1 LKQFYDKGN
10 VNTKNKIAMK
20 FPNRLI
26 KKGEADQA
34 IVKAIQK
41 RLNEL
46 GCGPIGL
53 DGDFGLKTFQA
64 VKLFQSRFSDINGNP
79 LKIDG
84 IIGAVSWA
92 ILFGESSVPSTTP
105 TLNPLFKKVLEIA
118 SGEVGTME
126 NPIGSNA
133 GVRVEEYLASVDLGK
148 GFAWCVAFLYFCF
161 EKASQELHGINPL
174 VKTAGV
180 LDLWA
185 RAKCRKIVTPDF
197 VNNPSLIKP
206 GYIFIISTGNGHG
219 HTGIVESVEGG
230 FLTTIEG
237 NTNDTGSP
245 EGTGVFRRVKKRKI
259 NTINLGFLD
268 FSA

>member
-1 LKQFYDKGN
+1 MN
-10 VNTKNKIAMK
+10 

-26 KKGEADQA
+26 KRGEANQSV
-34 IVKAIQK
+34 VKAIQK
-41 RLNEL
+41 RLNQL
-46 GCGPIGL
+46 GCGPMIL
-53 DGDFGLKTFQA
+53 DGDFGLKTFHT

-79 LKIDG
+79 LKVDG
-84 IIGAVSWA
+84 IIGAISWV
-92 ILFGESSVPSTTP
+92 ILFGVSSVPLTTP
-105 TLNPLFKKVLEIA
+105 TLNPLLKRVLEIA
-118 SGEVGTME
+118 AGEVGIME

-133 GVRVEEYLASVDLGK
+133 GVRVEAYLASVGLSR

-161 EKASQELHGINPL
+161 EKASGELGVINPL
-174 VKTAGV
+174 VKTARV
-180 LDLWA
+180 LDLWS
-185 RAKCRKIVTPDF
+185 RANCRKIVTPDF

-206 GYIFIISTGNGHG
+206 GYLFIISTGNGHG

-245 EGTGVFRRVKKRKI
+245 EGTGVFRRVKKRKT

-268 FSA
+268 FSV

>member
-1 LKQFYDKGN
+1 MN
-10 VNTKNKIAMK
+10 

-34 IVKAIQK
+34 VVKAIQK

-46 GCGPIGL
+46 GCGPIGI

-64 VKLFQSRFSDINGNP
+64 VKLFQSRFSDTNGNP
-79 LKIDG
+79 LKVDG

-92 ILFGESSVPSTTP
+92 VLFGVTSVPNTTP
-105 TLNPLFKKVLEIA
+105 THNPFFKRVLEIA
-118 SGEVGTME
+118 SGEVGVME

-133 GVRVEEYLASVDLGK
+133 GTEVEQYLASVGLGK

-161 EKASQELHGINPL
+161 DKASKEQGVANPL

-180 LDLWA
+180 LNLWNNA
-185 RAKCRKIVTPDF
+185 TCRKIKIPSF
-197 VNNPSLIKP
+197 VDDPSLIKP
-206 GYIFIISTGNGHG
+206 GHIFIISTGGGFGHA
-219 HTGIVESVEGG
+219 GIVESVEGG
-230 FLTTIEG
+230 FMTTIEG
-237 NTNDTGSP
+237 NSNNDGSR
-245 EGTGVFRRVKKRKI
+245 EGTGVFRRVNARKI
-259 NTINLGFLD
+259 NTINRGFLD